1 MTEGTK
7 RLEENLKGSLVD
19 MIKDCQDQ
27 VFQSYQSKFRAHG
40 SATGSPNG
48 MPEID
53 PRSRLS
59 SSTHLT
65 AFFQQPP
72 PQDVEYIAPD
82 VLNVQQ
88 QNAVQ
93 ATRLQGQYSDSGY
106 NSMFNSLPSAQL
118 QNTVPTHG
126 LQSQHSDSGYNS
138 MFNSRFFAETQDHN
152 TGSHSY
158 WCYNCNNNSHN
169 CLCHRAVDFSTRG
182 SAIPRNAEGFVALVS
197 HPRNENMSPL
207 NDASD
212 LAPAMGMLENYSSN
226 PKIIDN
232 VHLEHAQEGLG
243 HDMSVWRPNET
254 YPEFPDWM

>member
-1 MTEGTK
+1 M
-7 RLEENLKGSLVD
+7 GSLVD

-53 PRSRLS
+53 PRSRPS

-88 QNAVQ
+88 QNSVQ
-93 ATRLQGQYSDSGY
+93 ATRLQGQY
-106 NSMFNSLPSAQL
+106 
-118 QNTVPTHG
+118 
-126 LQSQHSDSGYNS
+126 SDSGYNS

-169 CLCHRAVDFSTRG
+169 CFCHRAVDFSTRG

-197 HPRNENMSPL
+197 HPRNENMSSL